1 MEWRIDMRHSRILL
15 VDDEPEFLF
24 TLEIFLTRKGFEVI
38 AATDGETALRIFPSK
53 KIDLA
58 ILDIRMPGIGG
69 IGVSRRLREIYPRMP
84 IIFLSAHEE
93 EDDFVKDLIGEGDEY
108 ITKPVDSNDLLAQIE
123 AALKENNPHS

>member
-1 MEWRIDMRHSRILL
+1 MRPSRILL

-24 TLEIFLTRKGFEVI
+24 TLEIFLARKGFEVI
-38 AATDGETALRIFPSK
+38 TATDGETALRILPSK

-69 IGVSRRLREIYPRMP
+69 IGVSRRLREIYPGMP

-93 EDDFVKDLIGEGDEY
+93 KDDFVKDLIGEGDEY
-108 ITKPVDSNDLLAQIE
+108 ITKPVSSNNLLAQIE
-123 AALKENNPHS
+123 AILKENGPYS